1 MHPILF
7 EIPAPWGLQPI
18 YAYGVLLGLS
28 LLIGWQ
34 IIMWLGRQSG
44 LSAGALGD
52 VYLSAAI
59 AGVIG
64 ARVLYV
70 IENHE
75 EFVSIGQWF
84 DLRSGGLVAYGGFL
98 TGFVGAFI
106 HLRMKKLSLFAFAD
120 CAAPAIALGLCLT
133 RIGCYMYGCDFG
145 TRLPDWTPRWFE
157 KLGTFPRWEDS
168 VGELR
173 GSPAFLHHVNAYGLS
188 RDANFALPVH
198 PVQLYEAVIGLI
210 LAAVCLRTFQQR
222 LFRGQPLL
230 KLAMGYSAARF
241 FLEFLRD
248 DPERGQAFG
257 FSTSQLIS
265 LIIFPIAAITYSL
278 LRKRAQ
284 RAIPIGPRGAMLT
297 RSSLSAH
304 DDL

>member
-7 EIPAPWGLQPI
+7 EIPTPWGTQPI
-18 YAYGVLLGLS
+18 YSYGVLLGLA
-28 LLIGWQ
+28 LLLGWQ
-34 IIMWLGRQSG
+34 VIMWLGKQSG
-44 LSAGALGD
+44 LSASALGD

-59 AGVIG
+59 CGVIG

-70 IENHE
+70 VENQD
-75 EFVSIGQWF
+75 EFSSVGQWF

-98 TGFVGAFI
+98 AGFIGAFV
-106 HLRMKKLSLFAFAD
+106 HLRIKKLPLLAFAD
-120 CAAPAIALGLCLT
+120 CAAPAIAIGLCLT
-133 RIGCYMYGCDFG
+133 RIGCYLYGCDFG
-145 TRLPDWTPRWFE
+145 TRLPAGAPAWLL

-173 GSPAFLHHVNAYGLS
+173 GSPAFLHHVNTYGLS

-198 PVQLYEAVIGLI
+198 PTQLYEALLGLI
-210 LAAVCLRTFQQR
+210 LAAICLRAFQRRQ
-222 LFRGQPLL
+222 FAGQPLL
-230 KLAMGYSAARF
+230 LLAIGYSAARF
-241 FLEFLRD
+241 VLEYLRD

-265 LIIFPIAAITYSL
+265 LLIFPLSATAYSL

-284 RAIPIGPRGAMLT
+284 RTSITPREAPF
-297 RSSLSAH
+297 
-304 DDL
+304 